1 MDLAQELLTNV
12 QYSGGSRSFAKER
25 RALKTRSVVAG
36 CWKLTMTKWEQSPQ
50 LILLQLHAAAA
61 KSLQSCP
68 TLCNPTDGSPPG
80 SLVPGIL
87 QARTLEWVV
96 ISFSNAWKWK
106 VKVKSFSCVRPLT
119 TPWTAAYQA
128 PPPMGFS
135 RQEYWS
141 ELSLPSQYNYM
152 RHCQRTQ
159 RRPFYCHWHWSKLER
174 WKNSITQHLMSWLQI
189 KKPAVIFSYSTQQQ
203 WTISPSNCDVWQK
216 VDFIWQLAV
225 TSSVAGL
232 RRNFK
237 ALPKA
242 KFALKKGHG
251 HWWSAAHLNH
261 NSFLNPGKTIT
272 FEKCAQQINEMHWK
286 MQCVQ

>member
-1 MDLAQELLTNV
+1 
-12 QYSGGSRSFAKER
+12 
-25 RALKTRSVVAG
+25 
-36 CWKLTMTKWEQSPQ
+36 MTKWEQSPQ